1 MKDLLSYLLC
11 LATIELEWIVGM
23 VIKTSTNKYTHI
35 PLNQEVEAFAG
46 YYTPEKE
53 VRMDFQGREIL
64 YVIGHVV
71 VETTCQLGSSCAPAN
86 YWYAT
91 VPGYI
96 VNWQTDK
103 NKNGLPVTEIEPIT
117 DTGIQN
123 AIRKIIL
130 KNESVARVDF

>member
-1 MKDLLSYLLC
+1 MEFQDR
-11 LATIELEWIVGM
+11 
-23 VIKTSTNKYTHI
+23 
-35 PLNQEVEAFAG
+35 EV
-46 YYTPEKE
+46 
-53 VRMDFQGREIL
+53 L

-96 VNWQTDK
+96 VNWQTSKNDK
-103 NKNGLPVTEIEPIT
+103 GLPVTEIEPIT
-117 DTGIQN
+117 DTDIQN
-123 AIRKIIL
+123 NIRKLIL